1 MSDLVKGIGHIGPTY
16 PVKPVQPV
24 QKDRKP
30 GGERKNRQQPESAV
44 DVNESDKDDDQP
56 PTIDELV

>member
-1 MSDLVKGIGHIGPTY
+1 MSDLVNGIRHIGPSY

-30 GGERKNRQQPESAV
+30 G
-44 DVNESDKDDDQP
+44 DKPKKRREPDANLVDDDIDQDDDKL

>member
-1 MSDLVKGIGHIGPTY
+1 MSDLINGIRPIGPSY

-30 GGERKNRQQPESAV
+30 GDKPKKRREPDAGVV
-44 DVNESDKDDDQP
+44 DDGNDGDKP